1 MFVKMENVNVR
12 EEDLGLE
19 AKFVVLLMFVLTLRL
34 KKKFVIKTQ
43 NTVV

>member
-1 MFVKMENVNVR
+1 MFVKKDNVNVMR
-12 EEDLGLE
+12 EGNLGLE
-19 AKFVVLLMFVLTLRL
+19 ANVVLLLLVLTFIL